1 MIQKL
6 LFSQPRPSTEHNPY
20 TRLETQ
26 FGVKCDFYQFI
37 HIEGL
42 EAREFRHL
50 ELQTRSRALLPYVR
64 GDAF

>member
-37 HIEGL
+37 HIETGSGTL
-42 EAREFRHL
+42 F
-50 ELQTRSRALLPYVR
+50 PYVR